1 MKKAIV
7 IFSTYANI
15 IIKLFKNINKLLIK
29 AAITFKEFVIII
41 EDYGNLYSNLGI
53 DIKFGITKKF
63 YYLLLLFLLINFI
76 KILFIETTTAI
87 WCKFLYIPLLF
98 LIK

>member
-76 KILFIETTTAI
+76 KIWFIETTTAI
-87 WCKFLYIPLLF
+87 WCKFLYNPLLF